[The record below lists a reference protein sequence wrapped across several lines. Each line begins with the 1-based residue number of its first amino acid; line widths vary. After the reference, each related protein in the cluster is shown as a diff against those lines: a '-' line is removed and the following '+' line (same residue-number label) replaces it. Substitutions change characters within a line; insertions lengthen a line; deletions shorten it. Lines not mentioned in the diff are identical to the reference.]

1 MNEMT
6 KEELS
11 KYIGKQIKFYRE
23 KQGLSQIDLAEKL
36 GIDRVSVTRYESGA
50 RRVNQDM
57 LFKLSDILH
66 ISIDELFPETVSEN
80 NVDILPI
87 YNQLDASRQHK
98 VYTYAQTQL
107 DEQNNINDENTTYIT
122 AGRST
127 AAGLPIDGDSED
139 ALQQQLVV
147 SRDEIPRGA
156 DEVITIAGD
165 SMEPDLPKG
174 SKQFVHHQPVPDY
187 DGQIVV
193 VTIRDEGVTCK
204 KLYRENGKIKLV
216 SINEKYD
223 PMIYPADEI
232 KVIGKVIKNSR

>member
-1 MNEMT
+1 MSIAENI
-6 KEELS
+6 K
-11 KYIGKQIKFYRE
+11 KYRKLRGYTQR
-23 KQGLSQIDLAEKL
+23 DLAKL
-36 GIDRVSVTRYESGA
+36 LNVKPTTISAWEVGRNKPLMDKVEQLSEIL
-50 RRVNQDM
+50 NI
-57 LFKLSDILH
+57 KKSDI
-66 ISIDELFPETVSEN
+66 IGEDDMSA
-80 NVDILPI
+80 DILPI

-107 DEQNNINDENTTYIT
+107 DEQNNINDGNTTYIT
-122 AGRST
+122 TGRST

-187 DGQIVV
+187 DGQVVV

-232 KVIGKVIKNSR
+232 KVIGKVIDR

>member
-1 MNEMT
+1 MNSNFKDRL
-6 KEELS
+6 KEALDRSGISQSELS
-11 KYIGKQIKFYRE
+11 RRAHIGRNSISDYLKGKYEAKQDKIY
-23 KQGLSQIDLAEKL
+23 SLAKAL
-36 GIDRVSVTRYESGA
+36 
-50 RRVNQDM
+50 N
-57 LFKLSDILH
+57 
-66 ISIDELFPETVSEN
+66 VSEAWLMGYD
-80 NVDILPI
+80 VDDHVKDILPI

-107 DEQNNINDENTTYIT
+107 NEQNNINDENTTYIT

-174 SKQFVHHQPVPDY
+174 SKQFIHYQPVPDS
-187 DGQIVV
+187 DGQIMVV
-193 VTIRDEGVTCK
+193 NIKDEGVTCK
-204 KLYRENGKIKLV
+204 KLYRDGDKIKLV
-216 SINEKYD
+216 SINDKYE

-232 KVIGKVIKNSR
+232 KVIGKVIDR

>member
-1 MNEMT
+1 MNSNFKDRL
-6 KEELS
+6 KEALDRSGMSQSELS
-11 KYIGKQIKFYRE
+11 RRAHIGRNSISDYLKGKYEAKQDKIY
-23 KQGLSQIDLAEKL
+23 SLAKAL
-36 GIDRVSVTRYESGA
+36 
-50 RRVNQDM
+50 N
-57 LFKLSDILH
+57 
-66 ISIDELFPETVSEN
+66 VSEAWLMGYD
-80 NVDILPI
+80 VDDHVKDILPI

-107 DEQNNINDENTTYIT
+107 NEQNNINDENTTYIT
-122 AGRST
+122 TGRST

>member
-66 ISIDELFPETVSEN
+66 ISIDELFPETVSES

-87 YNQLDASRQHK
+87 SN
-98 VYTYAQTQL
+98 
-107 DEQNNINDENTTYIT
+107 
-122 AGRST
+122 
-127 AAGLPIDGDSED
+127 
-139 ALQQQLVV
+139 
-147 SRDEIPRGA
+147 
-156 DEVITIAGD
+156 
-165 SMEPDLPKG
+165 
-174 SKQFVHHQPVPDY
+174 
-187 DGQIVV
+187 
-193 VTIRDEGVTCK
+193 
-204 KLYRENGKIKLV
+204 
-216 SINEKYD
+216 
-223 PMIYPADEI
+223 
-232 KVIGKVIKNSR
+232 

>member
-107 DEQNNINDENTTYIT
+107 NEQNNINDENTTYIT

-174 SKQFVHHQPVPDY
+174 SKQFIHYQPVPDS
-187 DGQIVV
+187 DGQIMVV
-193 VTIRDEGVTCK
+193 NIKDEGVTCK
-204 KLYRENGKIKLV
+204 KLYRDGDKIKLV
-216 SINEKYD
+216 SINDKYE

-232 KVIGKVIKNSR
+232 KVIGKVIDR

>member
-66 ISIDELFPETVSEN
+66 ISIDELFPETVSES

-107 DEQNNINDENTTYIT
+107 DEQNNINDKNTTYIT
-122 AGRST
+122 TGRST

-174 SKQFVHHQPVPDY
+174 SKQFIHYQPVPDS
-187 DGQIVV
+187 DGQIMVV
-193 VTIRDEGVTCK
+193 NIKDEGVTCK
-204 KLYRENGKIKLV
+204 KLYRDGDKIKLV
-216 SINEKYD
+216 SINDKYE

-232 KVIGKVIKNSR
+232 KVIGKVIDR

>member
-1 MNEMT
+1 MSIADNI
-6 KEELS
+6 K
-11 KYIGKQIKFYRE
+11 KYRKLRGYTQR
-23 KQGLSQIDLAEKL
+23 DLAKL
-36 GIDRVSVTRYESGA
+36 LNVKPTTISAWEVGRNKPLMDKVEQLSEILNV
-50 RRVNQDM
+50 
-57 LFKLSDILH
+57 KKSDI
-66 ISIDELFPETVSEN
+66 IGEDDMDA
-80 NVDILPI
+80 DILPI

-174 SKQFVHHQPVPDY
+174 SKQFIHYQPVPDS
-187 DGQIVV
+187 DGQIMVV
-193 VTIRDEGVTCK
+193 NIKDEGVTCK
-204 KLYRENGKIKLV
+204 KLYCEGDKVKLV
-216 SINEKYD
+216 SINDKYE

-232 KVIGKVIKNSR
+232 KVIGKVIDR

>member
-107 DEQNNINDENTTYIT
+107 DEQNNINDGNTTYIT
-122 AGRST
+122 TGRST

-174 SKQFVHHQPVPDY
+174 SKQFIHYQPVPDS
-187 DGQIVV
+187 DGQIMVV
-193 VTIRDEGVTCK
+193 NIKDEGVTCK
-204 KLYRENGKIKLV
+204 KLYRDGDKIKLV
-216 SINEKYD
+216 SINDKYE

-232 KVIGKVIKNSR
+232 KVIGKVIDR

>member
-107 DEQNNINDENTTYIT
+107 NEQNNINDENTTYIT

-127 AAGLPIDGDSED
+127 AAGLPINGDSED

-174 SKQFVHHQPVPDY
+174 SKQFIHYQPVPDS
-187 DGQIVV
+187 DGQIMVV
-193 VTIRDEGVTCK
+193 NIKDEGVTCK
-204 KLYRENGKIKLV
+204 KLYRDGNKIKLV
-216 SINEKYD
+216 SINDKYE

-232 KVIGKVIKNSR
+232 KVIGKVIDR

>member
-1 MNEMT
+1 MNSNFKDRL
-6 KEELS
+6 KEALDRSGMSQSELS
-11 KYIGKQIKFYRE
+11 RRAHIGRNSISDYLKGKYEAKQDKIY
-23 KQGLSQIDLAEKL
+23 SLAKAL
-36 GIDRVSVTRYESGA
+36 
-50 RRVNQDM
+50 N
-57 LFKLSDILH
+57 
-66 ISIDELFPETVSEN
+66 VSEAWLMGYD
-80 NVDILPI
+80 VDDHVKDILPI

-107 DEQNNINDENTTYIT
+107 NEQNNINDENTTYIT

-174 SKQFVHHQPVPDY
+174 SKQFIHYQPVPDS
-187 DGQIVV
+187 DGQIMVV
-193 VTIRDEGVTCK
+193 NIKDEGVTCK
-204 KLYRENGKIKLV
+204 KLYRDGDKIKLV
-216 SINEKYD
+216 SINDKYE

>member
-66 ISIDELFPETVSEN
+66 ISIDELFPETVSES

-87 YNQLDASRQHK
+87 YNQLDAPRQHK

-122 AGRST
+122 TGRST
-127 AAGLPIDGDSED
+127 AAGLPIDGDGED

-174 SKQFVHHQPVPDY
+174 SKQFIHYQPVPDS
-187 DGQIVV
+187 DGQIMVV
-193 VTIRDEGVTCK
+193 NIKDEGVTCK
-204 KLYRENGKIKLV
+204 KLYRDGDKIKLV
-216 SINEKYD
+216 SINDKYE

-232 KVIGKVIKNSR
+232 KVIGKVIDR

>member
-66 ISIDELFPETVSEN
+66 ISIDELFPETVSES

-87 YNQLDASRQHK
+87 YNQLDAFRQHK

-174 SKQFVHHQPVPDY
+174 SKQFIHYQPTPDTN
-187 DGQIVV
+187 GQIMVV
-193 VTIRDEGVTCK
+193 NIKDEGVTCK
-204 KLYRENGKIKLV
+204 KLYCEGDKVKLV
-216 SINEKYD
+216 SINDKYE

-232 KVIGKVIKNSR
+232 KVIGKVIDR

>member
-1 MNEMT
+1 MRTNKEIINYLNEL
-6 KEELS
+6 KSKQNLS
-11 KYIGKQIKFYRE
+11 ISEI
-23 KQGLSQIDLAEKL
+23 
-36 GIDRVSVTRYESGA
+36 A
-50 RRVNQDM
+50 RRVGMAKSAVSRYFNFSREFPLNRVDQ
-57 LFKLSDILH
+57 FAKAFHVSSEDILG
-66 ISIDELFPETVSEN
+66 IEKDA
-80 NVDILPI
+80 DILPI

-107 DEQNNINDENTTYIT
+107 NEQNNINDENTTYIT

-174 SKQFVHHQPVPDY
+174 SKQFIHYQPVPDS
-187 DGQIVV
+187 DGQIMVV
-193 VTIRDEGVTCK
+193 NIKDEGVTCK
-204 KLYRENGKIKLV
+204 KLYRDGDKIKLV
-216 SINEKYD
+216 SINDKYE

-232 KVIGKVIKNSR
+232 KVIGKVIDR

>member
-66 ISIDELFPETVSEN
+66 ISIDELFPETVSES

-107 DEQNNINDENTTYIT
+107 NEQNNINDENTTYIT

-174 SKQFVHHQPVPDY
+174 SKQFIHYQPTPDTN
-187 DGQIVV
+187 GQIMVV
-193 VTIRDEGVTCK
+193 NIKDEGVTCK
-204 KLYRENGKIKLV
+204 KLYCEGDKVKLV
-216 SINEKYD
+216 SINDKYE

-232 KVIGKVIKNSR
+232 KVIGKVIDR

>member
-11 KYIGKQIKFYRE
+11 KYIGKQIKFYRK
-23 KQGLSQIDLAEKL
+23 KQNLSQIDLAEKL

-174 SKQFVHHQPVPDY
+174 SKQFIHYQPVPDS
-187 DGQIVV
+187 DGQIMVV
-193 VTIRDEGVTCK
+193 NIKDEGVTCK
-204 KLYRENGKIKLV
+204 KLYCEGDKVKLV
-216 SINEKYD
+216 SINDKYE

-232 KVIGKVIKNSR
+232 KVIGKVIDR

>member
-11 KYIGKQIKFYRE
+11 KYIGKQIKFYRK
-23 KQGLSQIDLAEKL
+23 KQNLSQIDLAEKL

-122 AGRST
+122 TGRST
-127 AAGLPIDGDSED
+127 AAGLPINGDSED

-174 SKQFVHHQPVPDY
+174 SKQFIHYQPVPDS
-187 DGQIVV
+187 DGQIMVV
-193 VTIRDEGVTCK
+193 NIKDEGITCK
-204 KLYRENGKIKLV
+204 KLYRDGDKIKLV
-216 SINEKYD
+216 SINEKYE

-232 KVIGKVIKNSR
+232 KVIGKVIDR

>member
-107 DEQNNINDENTTYIT
+107 DEQNNINDKNTTYIT

-174 SKQFVHHQPVPDY
+174 SKQFIHYQPVPDSN
-187 DGQIVV
+187 GQIMVV
-193 VTIRDEGVTCK
+193 NIKDEGVTCK
-204 KLYRENGKIKLV
+204 KLYRDGDKIKLV
-216 SINEKYD
+216 SINDKYE

-232 KVIGKVIKNSR
+232 KVIGKVIDR

>member
-66 ISIDELFPETVSEN
+66 ISIDELFPETVSES

-87 YNQLDASRQHK
+87 YNQLDAFRQHK

-174 SKQFVHHQPVPDY
+174 SKQFIHYQPTPDTN
-187 DGQIVV
+187 GQIMVV
-193 VTIRDEGVTCK
+193 NIKDEGVTCK
-204 KLYRENGKIKLV
+204 KLYCEGDKVKLV
-216 SINEKYD
+216 SINDKYE
-223 PMIYPADEI
+223 PMIYPTDEI
-232 KVIGKVIKNSR
+232 KVIGKVIDR

>member
-66 ISIDELFPETVSEN
+66 ISIDELFPETVSES

-87 YNQLDASRQHK
+87 YNQLDAFRQHK

-174 SKQFVHHQPVPDY
+174 SKQFIHYQPTPDTN
-187 DGQIVV
+187 GQIMVV
-193 VTIRDEGVTCK
+193 NIKDEGVTCK
-204 KLYRENGKIKLV
+204 KLYCEGGW
-216 SINEKYD
+216 
-223 PMIYPADEI
+223 EI
-232 KVIGKVIKNSR
+232 HKVLSNKQFNAFVLKVCSK

>member
-66 ISIDELFPETVSEN
+66 ISIDELFPETVSES

-122 AGRST
+122 TGRST

-174 SKQFVHHQPVPDY
+174 SKQFIHYQPTPDTN
-187 DGQIVV
+187 GQIMVV
-193 VTIRDEGVTCK
+193 NIKDEGVTCK
-204 KLYRENGKIKLV
+204 KLYCEGDKVKLV
-216 SINEKYD
+216 SINDKYE

-232 KVIGKVIKNSR
+232 KVIGKVIDR

>member
-1 MNEMT
+1 MSIADNI
-6 KEELS
+6 K
-11 KYIGKQIKFYRE
+11 KYRKLRGYTQR
-23 KQGLSQIDLAEKL
+23 DLAKL
-36 GIDRVSVTRYESGA
+36 LNVKPTTISAWEVGRNKPLMDKVEQLSEILNV
-50 RRVNQDM
+50 
-57 LFKLSDILH
+57 KKSDI
-66 ISIDELFPETVSEN
+66 IGEDDMDA
-80 NVDILPI
+80 DILPI

>member
-1 MNEMT
+1 MNSNFKDRL
-6 KEELS
+6 KEALDRSGMSQSELS
-11 KYIGKQIKFYRE
+11 RRAHIGRNSISDYLKGKYEAKQDKIY
-23 KQGLSQIDLAEKL
+23 SLAKAL
-36 GIDRVSVTRYESGA
+36 
-50 RRVNQDM
+50 N
-57 LFKLSDILH
+57 
-66 ISIDELFPETVSEN
+66 VSEAWLMGYD
-80 NVDILPI
+80 VDDHVKDILPI

-107 DEQNNINDENTTYIT
+107 NEQNNINDENTTYIT

-174 SKQFVHHQPVPDY
+174 SKQFIHYQPVPDS
-187 DGQIVV
+187 DGQIMVV
-193 VTIRDEGVTCK
+193 NIKDEGVTCK
-204 KLYRENGKIKLV
+204 KLYRDGDKIKLV
-216 SINEKYD
+216 SINDKYE

-232 KVIGKVIKNSR
+232 KVIGKVIDR